1 MENKSISR
9 LRGMIG
15 FAMRAGKVIIGTEQ
29 VTVGMKRKGSDR
41 IRIALVASDASEATK
56 KKIRTKGEFYGIE
69 VKEIELDTATLGSLL
84 GKTYGPATVAICDD
98 GFAKEIRL
106 ALSDHA

>member
-9 LRGMIG
+9 LRGMLG

-29 VTVGMKRKGSDR
+29 VCVGMKRRGNER
-41 IRIALVASDASEATK
+41 IRITLIAADASEATK
-56 KKIRTKGEFYGIE
+56 KKICTKGEFYDIE
-69 VKEIELDTATLGSLL
+69 VREIELDTASLGELL

-98 GFAKEIRL
+98 GFAKEIRA
-106 ALSDHA
+106 ALSADK

>member
-1 MENKSISR
+1 MENKGTSR
-9 LRGMIG
+9 LRGMLG

-41 IRIALVASDASEATK
+41 IRIALIASDASEATK